1 MRLHGL
7 RQSLSFLRIPSA
19 AAKPGIWEALYFLA
33 TPERYK
39 RSYDGLNTH
48 MMYLQPNALIMK
60 LLRDKAKTGDFLPY
74 TNTEQDVIETAFSPH
89 ASGVTEASRF
99 PRHDHFRGCSGKEK
113 EQHRRRRLRLRL
125 ASTD

>member
-1 MRLHGL
+1 MRTIINAQVCLRAPVAPWLH
-7 RQSLSFLRIPSA
+7 RTVQSSPA
-19 AAKPGIWEALYFLA
+19 PYFLA

-39 RSYDGLNTH
+39 RAYDGLNTH
-48 MMYLQPNALIMK
+48 MMYLQPNALILK

-74 TNTEQDVIETAFSPH
+74 TNTEQDAIETAFSPH

-113 EQHRRRRLRLRL
+113 EQH
-125 ASTD
+125 